1 MNLSRSEGQRRMPS
15 LSLVK
20 WLVILTGFVLFV
32 LVSFYV
38 YVRSADSDYR
48 RAENNAIR
56 IAKEQ
61 GSLTDISEAISHTWD
76 ETVWVVSGKDAD
88 GQDWMIFE
96 RSNELVRRKVSENM
110 SKKQMLAKFSQEHG
124 GTPIRI
130 IPGWF
135 ENQPVWEIRYWNEKS
150 KENQSIDFYSFYD
163 GTMMKT
169 YVLSS
174 L

>member
-1 MNLSRSEGQRRMPS
+1 MILSRSEGQRRMPS
-15 LSLVK
+15 LSLVR
-20 WLVILTGFVLFV
+20 WLVIVTGFVVFV
-32 LVSFYV
+32 LVSFFL

-48 RAENNAIR
+48 RAENVAIR

-61 GSLTDISEAISHTWD
+61 ASLTDITEAVTHTWD
-76 ETVWVVSGKDAD
+76 ETVWIVSGKDAE
-88 GQDWMIFE
+88 GEEWMIFE
-96 RSNELVRRKVSENM
+96 RSSELVRRKISESI
-110 SKKQMLAKFSQEHG
+110 SKKQMLAKFSQEHT

-130 IPGWF
+130 MPGWF

-150 KENQSIDFYSFYD
+150 KENQSIDFYSFND
-163 GTMMKT
+163 GTLMKT